1 LAARYLL
8 AVWCLF
14 KGDRRV
20 SWEVVITR
28 SGQVVELYR
37 EFGAELWRAL
47 LVVSGGRSDLA
58 EDAVAEAFARYL
70 SRAATVR
77 DPRAWLY
84 RTGFRLVVSEMKK
97 ERREREVSPA
107 HPGAGELMLSLGLRE
122 AIRGLTPEQRLV
134 TFLVYQ
140 VDLPLAEV
148 ARLTG
153 SSVAAVKMRL
163 HRARRVLRAELKEDT
178 SV

>member
-1 LAARYLL
+1 LEGPRYLL
-8 AVWCLF
+8 DVWRLLRVIGEF
-14 KGDRRV
+14 K
-20 SWEVVITR
+20 EVVIAR
-28 SGQVVELYR
+28 SRQVVELYR

-70 SRAATVR
+70 PRAGTV

-84 RTGFRLVVSEMKK
+84 RTGFRVAVTEMTK
-97 ERREREVSPA
+97 ERREREMSPDRSA
-107 HPGAGELMLSLGLRE
+107 DAVFDLSLGLRE
-122 AIRGLTPEQRLV
+122 ALRQLTPEQRLV
-134 TFLVYQ
+134 TFLVYEL
-140 VDLPLAEV
+140 DLPLAEV

-163 HRARRVLRAELKEDT
+163 HRARRALREELKEDS

>member
-1 LAARYLL
+1 M
-8 AVWCLF
+8 
-14 KGDRRV
+14 
-20 SWEVVITR
+20 
-28 SGQVVELYR
+28 YR
-37 EFGAELWRAL
+37 EFGGELWRAL

-70 SRAATVR
+70 THQRSVR

-84 RTGFRLVVSEMKK
+84 RTGFRIVVAEIKK
-97 ERREREVSPA
+97 ERRQ
-107 HPGAGELMLSLGLRE
+107 HGGAAEQGHGGDSVFSLGLRE
-122 AIRGLTPEQRLV
+122 AISGLTPEQRLV
-134 TFLVYQ
+134 TFLAYQ

-153 SSVAAVKMRL
+153 SSVPAVKMRL
-163 HRARRVLRAELKEDT
+163 HRARRALREELREDT